1 MRFLPP
7 SEKASSSLWLSRVLP
22 AARGAFGR
30 RVGASS
36 RPGTE
41 AGPVRWERGVLGAG
55 AAGTSLRAPS
65 CVTSRP
71 GWEALQLV
79 SFADE
84 GAEPQGWCRL
94 PVRAG
99 ARLSL
104 PERSSASH
112 DSATWS
118 HWTRKAL
125 VTSSGMRASRDCCS
139 EAPAP
144 SWVALGSCVQNEARC
159 ESTREQA

>member
-1 MRFLPP
+1 M
-7 SEKASSSLWLSRVLP
+7 
-22 AARGAFGR
+22 
-30 RVGASS
+30 
-36 RPGTE
+36 
-41 AGPVRWERGVLGAG
+41 RWERGVLGAG

-139 EAPAP
+139 DAPAP